1 MDYVLHWG
9 IVWPALPDML
19 WAAGMSLQIVVLSVI
34 IGTAIAI
41 LLSLAGLSGNRWLGA
56 LNKAW
61 VELARNT
68 PTLFQVYF
76 AFFGLGAFHIN
87 ISPYAAILGA
97 ISFNNAGYLSETF
110 RGGFTSLSRYQKF
123 SGLSLGMPPFDV
135 YRYIIIPQVFK
146 TVYYPWTNQVMWA
159 LLNSSLG
166 IFVGLN
172 ELTGETSNL
181 QSLSFRTIEFFTVAA
196 ILYYAMAK
204 LIMISSRL
212 IGWRLF
218 RE

>member
-1 MDYVLHWG
+1 MGYVLHWR

-19 WAAGMSLQIVVLSVI
+19 WAAAMSLQIVVLSVV
-34 IGTAIAI
+34 IGTVLAV
-41 LLSLAGLSGNRWLGA
+41 LLSLGGLSGNRWLGA

-110 RGGFTSLSRYQKF
+110 RGGFTSLSRNQKF
-123 SGLSLGMPPFDV
+123 AGLSLGMRPLDV
-135 YRYIIIPQVFK
+135 YRYIIVPQVFK
-146 TVYYPWTNQVMWA
+146 IVYYPWTNQVMWA

-166 IFVGLN
+166 IFVGLD
-172 ELTGETSNL
+172 ELTGETSAL

-196 ILYYAMAK
+196 ILYYGMAK
-204 LIMISSRL
+204 LIMGSSRL